1 MRMRAAGL
9 VAAIVTSGCSTLPE
23 LPGEE
28 KISIRR
34 VVDRIQCELGEVVRQ
49 NPKER
54 SWLMSWAAGFTLTL
68 RVEEQGSVTPNAS
81 SLVALAGGPGGDLF
95 GAGLS
100 ATGGANAKRIATM
113 TSRVRLQDAGKFH
126 CEFPPGTGLEGGLG
140 IGEWLDRSVGSTDS
154 KEASKRPR
162 SIGYTVEF
170 VVLKSGRASADFT
183 LLPVKPPGNFG
194 FGLLGAAQRADTHTL
209 DIAFADA
216 TPPGPQEVIV
226 VKLPVDDK
234 SAFGLD
240 ARKQPDKSI
249 TIRVQPGGGGGGDL
263 IDRQLDQL
271 QFRNELRR

>member
-1 MRMRAAGL
+1 MKMRTAGL
-9 VAAIVTSGCSTLPE
+9 LAAMVTSGCSTLPE

-49 NPKER
+49 NPQER
-54 SWLMSWAAGFTLTL
+54 RWLMSWAAGFTLTL
-68 RVEEQGSVTPNAS
+68 RVEEQGSVTPSAS

-113 TSRVRLQDAGKFH
+113 TSRVRLKDAGKFR
-126 CEFPPGTGLEGGLG
+126 CEFPAGAGLEGGLG
-140 IGEWLDRSVGSTDS
+140 IGEWLDRSIGSIND
-154 KEASKRPR
+154 KDAAKRPR

-194 FGLLGAAQRADTHTL
+194 FGILGSAQRLDTHTL

-226 VKLPVDDK
+226 VKLPDGDK
-234 SAFGLD
+234 PLLGLE
-240 ARKQPDKSI
+240 AGKQPDKSI
-249 TIRVQPGGGGGGDL
+249 TIRVQPGGGGGDA